1 MSRPLPLRAAAT
13 ALVGPTIWAAHFL
26 AVYASESLLCRAGA
40 PGWHDG
46 VVTAATLV
54 ALLSIAWHG
63 GSQWSRRKMG
73 GARHELARIA
83 IALDALSALAVCFA
97 GLAAATL
104 PACA

>member
-26 AVYASESLLCRAGA
+26 AVYASESLFCRAGA

-46 VVTAATLV
+46 LVTGATLA
-54 ALLSIAWHG
+54 ALLAIAWHVVSLG
-63 GSQWSRRKMG
+63 RRG
-73 GARHELARIA
+73 EAAGARHELDRIA
-83 IALDALSALAVCFA
+83 IALDALSALAIGFA
-97 GLAAATL
+97 ALAAAAL

>member
-1 MSRPLPLRAAAT
+1 MSRRLPPRAAAT

-26 AVYASESLLCRAGA
+26 AVYASESLLCRVGA

-46 VVTAATLV
+46 LVTGGTLA
-54 ALLSIAWHG
+54 ALLAIGWHG
-63 GSQWSRRKMG
+63 ASLWRRGEMAE
-73 GARHELARIA
+73 ARHELARIA

-97 GLAAATL
+97 ALVAVAL